1 MTRCAAL
8 VLAAGLSCWVA
19 GLALSRGHPRLTL
32 TNEGL
37 VVAHAWRYGAWALFA
52 AVGGGAAAA
61 AVRRRPWRAALL
73 AVLALGAATRAADL
87 LTRRIDLDREGVASV
102 GMLSGERVA
111 WGEVSRIERG
121 PARLVIWG
129 RDEARIQVD
138 TDAMSDGQRAIL
150 ERSIARRVV
159 ERGPASGVR

>member
-1 MTRCAAL
+1 MERRAAF
-8 VLAAGLSCWVA
+8 VLAVGLSCCVA

-37 VVAHAWRYGAWALFA
+37 VVAHAWRYGAWGLFA
-52 AVGGGAAAA
+52 AVGAGASAA
-61 AVRRRPWRAALL
+61 AVRRRPWVAGLLALL
-73 AVLALGAATRAADL
+73 AFGAAARGTEL
-87 LTRRIDLDREGVASV
+87 LTHRIDVDREGVASV

-111 WGEVSRIERG
+111 WSEVSRIERG
-121 PARLVIWG
+121 PARLVVWG
-129 RDEARIQVD
+129 REDARIQVD

-159 ERGPASGVR
+159 ERKPGSGVR